1 MSDKVDEQKVGSDM
15 MNAEEDDEYIDT
27 IDLTVENPVVV
38 ESGNIVTVR
47 KMRHMMKVLIFDN
60 FCVV

>member
-1 MSDKVDEQKVGSDM
+1 
-15 MNAEEDDEYIDT
+15 MNTEEDDEYIDT
-27 IDLTVENPVVV
+27 IDLTAENPVVV
-38 ESGNIVTVR
+38 ESGNIVAVR